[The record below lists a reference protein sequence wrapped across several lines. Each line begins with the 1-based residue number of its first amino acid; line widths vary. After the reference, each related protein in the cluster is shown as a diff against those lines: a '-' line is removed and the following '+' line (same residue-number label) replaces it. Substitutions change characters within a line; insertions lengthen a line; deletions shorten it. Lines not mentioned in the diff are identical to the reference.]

1 MFKKTKLLFAIFTSM
16 IILLVGCGGPEIP
29 YKKGEVYNYKDGD
42 AFVNITG
49 DNEWKVKGGRGMRS
63 EALYKVEPMDE
74 FNAGPYSVI
83 KMSLKEVISKK
94 DPWLIRQDY
103 EYYILSPME
112 EGFGTVYISSS
123 YQDDKDLKKFRK
135 QFESADD
142 KEAFIKQEIE
152 KAKKKY
158 NLNKFR
164 KTS

>member
-1 MFKKTKLLFAIFTSM
+1 
-16 IILLVGCGGPEIP
+16 
-29 YKKGEVYNYKDGD
+29 
-42 AFVNITG
+42 
-49 DNEWKVKGGRGMRS
+49 
-63 EALYKVEPMDE
+63 
-74 FNAGPYSVI
+74 
-83 KMSLKEVISKK
+83 
-94 DPWLIRQDY
+94 
-103 EYYILSPME
+103 ME